1 MSSNASDVKS
11 PTPQSS
17 TPQSTLRS
25 PDPAI
30 SPWAW
35 TMASRLLTQ
44 SQKHAT
50 NLFATVERHLDALAA
65 GPEPRL
71 HPRRTHRLPSG
82 HLRTETVQF

>member
-1 MSSNASDVKS
+1 
-11 PTPQSS
+11 
-17 TPQSTLRS
+17 
-25 PDPAI
+25 
-30 SPWAW
+30 
-35 TMASRLLTQ
+35 MASRLLTQ